1 MLTIDLIKEA
11 AARIRGHVHRT
22 PVITSRS
29 FNEVAGKEVFF
40 KCENLQ
46 RAGAF
51 KIRGATNKI
60 LSLTDDEKRRGV
72 AAFSSGNHAQA
83 VALASREAGIRAV
96 IAMPDD
102 APKAKVAATRGYG
115 AEIVFYDRL
124 KQDREQVAVEIAERD
139 GRVMVPPYDDYL
151 VLAGQA
157 TCGLEFLEEVPDL
170 DCLLAPCSGG
180 GLFAG
185 VSTAAKA
192 VNPRVRCFPV
202 EPESADDTR
211 QSFVKGERVSIPPPP
226 TIADGLRVQSP
237 GALTFPILQQ
247 TAEDVLTVSDEEI
260 IETIKFFLFRMK
272 LLVEPSGAAAAA
284 AVLTGKLPQ
293 DTQARWCDRL
303 GRKYRRGVVIAVL
316 DPSSQGSN
324 SMRSEFAFALLLLL
338 DLRADPVGVGSWG
351 VLALLLVIVF
361 VLAVSFTGGLV
372 FLLIWLK
379 RRRVSSSQ
387 QAKPSPGIHHFTR
400 TKRSKVSE
408 DDRDEVA
415 PH

>member
-1 MLTIDLIKEA
+1 MLNIDLINEA
-11 AARIRGHVHRT
+11 AARIRGRVHRT
-22 PVITSRS
+22 PVLTSRS
-29 FNEVAGKEVFF
+29 FNEATGKEVFF

-60 LSLTDDEKRRGV
+60 LSLTDDEKKRGV

-115 AEIVFYDRL
+115 AEIIFYDRL
-124 KQDREQVAVEIAERD
+124 NQDREQVAIEIAERE

-151 VLAGQA
+151 ILAGQA
-157 TCGLEFLEEVPDL
+157 TCGLEFVEEVPDL
-170 DCLLAPCSGG
+170 DCLLTPCSGG

-185 VSTAAKA
+185 VSTAAKST
-192 VNPRVRCFPV
+192 NPPIRCFPV

-211 QSFVKGERVSIPPPP
+211 QSFVKGERISIPPPP

-237 GALTFPILQQ
+237 GTLTFPILQK

-260 IETIKFFLFRMK
+260 IETIKFLLFRMK

-284 AVLTGKLPQ
+284 AVFAGKLP
-293 DTQARWCDRL
+293 
-303 GRKYRRGVVIAVL
+303 RGYVSAW
-316 DPSSQGSN
+316 
-324 SMRSEFAFALLLLL
+324 ALLF
-338 DLRADPVGVGSWG
+338 RGEIS
-351 VLALLLVIVF
+351 
-361 VLAVSFTGGLV
+361 TGNC
-372 FLLIWLK
+372 F
-379 RRRVSSSQ
+379 RSSYNE
-387 QAKPSPGIHHFTR
+387 K
-400 TKRSKVSE
+400 
-408 DDRDEVA
+408 
-415 PH
+415 